1 MALKLMD
8 IGERRSIEAIR
19 NVYPYSWQD
28 DDCYHFIS
36 GGEHMLIT
44 TDSMTPGQ
52 HLPKEADVEK
62 MGYFFAA
69 TNLSDIAAMG
79 GKPRYFMTALTM
91 PRHTSIKYLKE
102 LERGMHKCLIR
113 YGTRMVGG
121 DLKEGSF
128 EMTGITIGEA
138 RKGELLRRKGTHLGD
153 LLCVT
158 GELGKNAG
166 AYELWKRHRTRK
178 WANAMIDVEPRIR
191 EGRIIAKAGAT
202 AAMDLSDGVNAA
214 TYQLGKINN
223 CGFEIDYSALP
234 IHRLALEAST
244 RFGNSIEYLALDFGG
259 EYELAFTISRRNFVK
274 VAARMERQGMH
285 VTAIGRATKAGRM
298 LIKNGKRIKIS
309 SRGYEH
315 FLGM

>member
-1 MALKLMD
+1 
-8 IGERRSIEAIR
+8 
-19 NVYPYSWQD
+19 
-28 DDCYHFIS
+28 
-36 GGEHMLIT
+36 MLIT
-44 TDSMTPGQ
+44 TDSVIPDR
-52 HLPKEADVEK
+52 HLPKEADVRR

-102 LERGMHKCLIR
+102 LERGINKCLTR
-113 YGTRMVGG
+113 YGARMVGG
-121 DLKEGSF
+121 DLKEGSIA
-128 EMTGITIGEA
+128 MTGITIGEA
-138 RKGELLRRKGTHLGD
+138 GKGRLLRREGTRVGD

-158 GELGKNAG
+158 GELGKNAC
-166 AYELWKRHRTRK
+166 AYELWKRRRTRE
-178 WANAMIDVEPRIR
+178 WANIMIEVEPRIR
-191 EGRIIAKAGAT
+191 EGRIIARAGAT

-214 TYQLGKINN
+214 TYQLGKIND

-234 IHRLALEAST
+234 VHKLARKVSA
-244 RFGNSIEYLALDFGG
+244 RFGSSIEYLALDFGG

-274 VAARMERQGMH
+274 LAAEMERQGMR
-285 VTAIGRATKAGRM
+285 VTAIGRATKSGRM

-315 FLGM
+315 FLRM